1 VRRQLIRQVL
11 PILFCTVPPLAGALI
26 AVSLPADAQRFYLRN
41 MSPLDRLIV
50 ALGAVLFVLQTM
62 LAWRALQWNG
72 TGFNQGPDRWLSNLA
87 QAAEWFPLLGLI
99 GTVASIMQTF
109 AAFGNTK
116 EIVTQKEIIFKY
128 APAITATCSGLF
140 MALINILPTWVV
152 LMGRDLIRALGGEM
166 PQPEPSAPVAEVYS
180 APLADSKSRSR
191 SGSGSSSGS
200 GTART

>member
-1 VRRQLIRQVL
+1 M
-11 PILFCTVPPLAGALI
+11 PP
-26 AVSLPADAQRFYLRN
+26 DAQRFYLRN

-50 ALGAVLFVLQTM
+50 ALGVVLFCLQTM

-109 AAFGNTK
+109 AAFGDTK
-116 EIVTQKEIIFKY
+116 EIVTQKEIISKY

-152 LMGRDLIRALGGEM
+152 LLGRDLIRFLGGESL
-166 PQPEPSAPVAEVYS
+166 PPEPAAPVAEAYS
-180 APLADSKSRSR
+180 TASTDSKSRSR
-191 SGSGSSSGS
+191 SGSGQL
-200 GTART
+200 RT